1 MHLILLVFLSITIMI
16 SGYAFKWTLTP
27 TRLSLMSSRLM
38 SSSSSSSNSKDT
50 ISQFVSKTLEVSKSK
65 FIARCYP
72 IVSPAQA
79 QHYLYENQK
88 SDPKA
93 SHHCWAFSLDGV
105 TRSSDDGEPSGTA
118 GRPILAAIESQEL
131 DNIAVIV
138 TRYYGGTK
146 LGTGGLARAY
156 GGSAKDALRECER
169 VVRVEHRAI
178 TITISSSELIS
189 TIYTLMSKVESG
201 TANAP
206 GLTFAKMS
214 EEYAADGSVTMVW
227 SVPAMLVLEI
237 SEKLSEA
244 TKGGASI
251 VVDGE

>member
-1 MHLILLVFLSITIMI
+1 MHLILLVFLMI
-16 SGYAFKWTLTP
+16 KGYAFKWTPTP
-27 TRLSLMSSRLM
+27 TRSMSRFM
-38 SSSSSSSNSKDT
+38 SSSSSSSSSKDT
-50 ISQFVSKTLEVSKSK
+50 ISQYVSKTLEVSKSK

-156 GGSAKDALRECER
+156 GGSARDALRECER
-169 VVRVEHRAI
+169 VVRVEHQAIKI
-178 TITISSSELIS
+178 TINSSSIC

-201 TANAP
+201 NANAP

-251 VVDGE
+251 DVDGE